1 MRQMPYEIKKK
12 LRQYANAQ
20 EKASKLLGEIMELF
34 DRYGVPEENLF
45 ACANP
50 YGKEPQ
56 TEGIAFLNNGEC
68 DDVEGTIEEIE
79 KVFLWFV
86 NNAKKRKCLLIFI
99 CKIDSRNYQPYGW

>member
-20 EKASKLLGEIMELF
+20 VRASKILREIMELF
-34 DRYGVPEENLF
+34 GRYGVPEENLT

-56 TEGIAFLNNGEC
+56 TEGLAFLNNGEC

-86 NNAKKRKCLLIFI
+86 NNAKKE
-99 CKIDSRNYQPYGW
+99 SVY

>member
-20 EKASKLLGEIMELF
+20 VRASKILREIMELF
-34 DRYGVPEENLF
+34 GRYGVPEENLT

-79 KVFLWFV
+79 KSISLVCKQC
-86 NNAKKRKCLLIFI
+86 KKRKCLLIFI